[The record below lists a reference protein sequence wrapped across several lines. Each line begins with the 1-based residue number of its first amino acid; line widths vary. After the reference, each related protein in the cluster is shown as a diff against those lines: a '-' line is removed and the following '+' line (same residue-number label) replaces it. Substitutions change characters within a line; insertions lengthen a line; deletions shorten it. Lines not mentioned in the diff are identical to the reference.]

1 MQSLPYAVCMKQ
13 RNPGIPPTKIE
24 IPLWNDMKLR
34 RLLERENNWKF
45 PGGWTSR
52 LMIVMMSAWFFH
64 RMPNDDLVESK
75 VEVAYEPMRH
85 GPVGK
90 KSQFFEK
97 KKKNKSERPSIW
109 KFQNILD
116 LPQFKETASL
126 NPLTSPKSDGAQTQ
140 GWQWSPC
147 RSRWSVEPEQET
159 TSSPPHPDQPKRFK
173 KGTCPT
179 WSNWAQNI
187 ISFFHLDLRFI
198 DMSNDILFIILF
210 FSLWPECHFI
220 LDFWKR
226 INDRVAFTQASIYQ
240 TLASGFKTNLQA
252 ADQTTPQTLPQVPLA
267 PQVEGKIPSCLG

>member
-1 MQSLPYAVCMKQ
+1 MAH
-13 RNPGIPPTKIE
+13 
-24 IPLWNDMKLR
+24 
-34 RLLERENNWKF
+34 RLKAGNEALA
-45 PGGWTSR
+45 G
-52 LMIVMMSAWFFH
+52 L
-64 RMPNDDLVESK
+64 DDRSDLSK
-75 VEVAYEPMRH
+75 
-85 GPVGK
+85 K
-90 KSQFFEK
+90 
-97 KKKNKSERPSIW
+97 
-109 KFQNILD
+109 
-116 LPQFKETASL
+116 LPQIL
-126 NPLTSPKSDGAQTQ
+126 QDY
-140 GWQWSPC
+140 WSP
-147 RSRWSVEPEQET
+147 
-159 TSSPPHPDQPKRFK
+159 SPPHPDQPKRWK

-220 LDFWKR
+220 LHFWKR